1 MRKSLQ
7 RRLQRLERHLKPEKL
22 DDETC
27 QCVKTV
33 LRHVVID
40 ANGEHLPDELA
51 TLEKDPGMNTRLEF
65 GEAWVYQLPTTIAA
79 AGGDQPREEQMG
91 RRLHQT

>member
-7 RRLQRLERHLKPEKL
+7 RRLERLERHLKPEKL

-65 GEAWVYQLPTTIAA
+65 GEAWCVKCQLH
-79 AGGDQPREEQMG
+79 REG
-91 RRLHQT
+91 AWR